1 MTKNILKEKYNQEVV
16 FKMKEKF
23 GYKNIMA
30 VPRILKVSLNSG
42 IGKYL
47 KDKEAVDAI
56 VQDFRM
62 ISGQKPVL
70 SKAKKSIS
78 GFKIRQSQAV
88 GVSVTLR
95 GNRMWDFMQKLI
107 SSTLPR
113 FRDFQGI
120 EQKNFDSQGNLNIA
134 VKEHI
139 VFPEIASENVKNIFG
154 VQISITN
161 SARTKKE
168 GMELFRML
176 GFPIK
181 SD

>member
-16 FKMKEKF
+16 FKMKERF

-47 KDKEAVDAI
+47 KEKEAVDAI
-56 VQDFRM
+56 VQDFKM
-62 ISGQKPVL
+62 ISGQKPIL
-70 SKAKKSIS
+70 SKARKSVS
-78 GFKIRQSQAV
+78 GFKIRQGQAV

-120 EQKNFDSQGNLNIA
+120 EQKNFDDQGNLNMV

-139 VFPEIASENVKNIFG
+139 VFPEITAENVKDIFG
-154 VQISITN
+154 VQVSIIN

-168 GMELFRML
+168 GVELFRML
-176 GFPIK
+176 GFPIRN
-181 SD
+181 D